1 MIEKTEVS
9 GRPALV
15 QYLTS
20 DMTPAEPA
28 EAYMARVL
36 FDDGDTAYLMLQAPV
51 EPKGTP
57 GP

>member
-15 QYLTS
+15 HYLAS

-28 EAYMARVL
+28 GAYMARVL
-36 FDDGDTAYLMLQAPV
+36 FDDGDTAYLMLQTPV
-51 EPKGTP
+51 EPKGP
-57 GP
+57 AGP